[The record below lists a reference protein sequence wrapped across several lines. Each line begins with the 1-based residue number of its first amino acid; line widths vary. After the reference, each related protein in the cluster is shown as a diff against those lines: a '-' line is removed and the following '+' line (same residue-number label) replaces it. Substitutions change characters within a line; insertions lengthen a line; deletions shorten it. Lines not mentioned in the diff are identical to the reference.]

1 VWFVYFVVAHRSR
14 PAPALLRGP
23 LRRNREGPPRPACAS
38 LCSGRQA
45 AARQAGVFNVFLQ
58 ILDDGRLTDSQG
70 RTVDFRNTIISMTSN
85 LGSPLILDFM
95 RSARSD
101 AMGTARGP
109 RASSGGPPDESW
121 NELEKQILTELRRH
135 FRPEFLNRVDDTV
148 LFKPLTL
155 ADIKKI
161 VDLQLTLLRARL
173 ADRHITLDLTD
184 AAKEHIAREGYDPVY
199 GARPLKR
206 FLQRALET
214 PLSRQLI
221 SGEITD
227 HSRVTVDFKKGEL
240 AFEAKAGKK

>member
-1 VWFVYFVVAHRSR
+1 
-14 PAPALLRGP
+14 
-23 LRRNREGPPRPACAS
+23 
-38 LCSGRQA
+38 
-45 AARQAGVFNVFLQ
+45 
-58 ILDDGRLTDSQG
+58 
-70 RTVDFRNTIISMTSN
+70 
-85 LGSPLILDFM
+85 
-95 RSARSD
+95 
-101 AMGTARGP
+101 
-109 RASSGGPPDESW
+109 
-121 NELEKQILTELRRH
+121 
-135 FRPEFLNRVDDTV
+135 VDDTV

-173 ADRHITLDLTD
+173 ADRHITLDLTA

-227 HSRVTVDFKKGEL
+227 HTRVTLDFKKGEL
-240 AFEAKAGKK
+240 VFEKKVGKKRDGACLLP